1 VISTATINDILSLIK
16 LVNSAYRGE
25 QSKKGWTTE
34 ANLIQGDKRIDADSL
49 TEMMAKDGAVILLY
63 KQQDELQGCVYLEKQ
78 AAKLYLGMLC
88 VDPEI
93 QGGGIGKKLLAAAE
107 EHALKI
113 NRNAIIMSVITQ
125 RHELISWYERH
136 GYEQTNER
144 KPFPDDGRFGKPVE
158 PLEFIILEKKLL

>member
-1 VISTATINDILSLIK
+1 VITTATINDIPVLIK

-34 ANLIQGDKRIDADSL
+34 ANLIKGEKRIDADSL
-49 TEMMAKDGAVILLY
+49 TEMMDKDGAVILLY
-63 KQQDELQGCVYLEKQ
+63 KQQEELQGCVYLEKQ
-78 AAKLYLGMLC
+78 AFKLYLGMLC

-93 QGGGIGKKLLAAAE
+93 QGGGIGKKLLAEAE
-107 EHALKI
+107 QHALKL
-113 NRNAIIMSVITQ
+113 NCESIIMSVITQ

-136 GYEQTNER
+136 GYKKTGER
-144 KPFPDDGRFGKPVE
+144 KPFPDDGRFGNPVE